1 MSLGLFGDAFA
12 AARDAVGLP
21 KEVGLHCLTFYVTH
35 LIEAGYD
42 PAFVQ
47 TQVGHSYAST
57 TGLYTSVSSDF
68 KQKTVQQMIA
78 RRITVLEDPAA

>member
-1 MSLGLFGDAFA
+1 MPPSCTS
-12 AARDAVGLP
+12 RTQPPPQNRRPEPHQPVGL
-21 KEVGLHCLTFYVTH
+21 K
-35 LIEAGYD
+35 IM
-42 PAFVQ
+42 Q

-78 RRITVLEDPAA
+78 RRIANLEDPDA